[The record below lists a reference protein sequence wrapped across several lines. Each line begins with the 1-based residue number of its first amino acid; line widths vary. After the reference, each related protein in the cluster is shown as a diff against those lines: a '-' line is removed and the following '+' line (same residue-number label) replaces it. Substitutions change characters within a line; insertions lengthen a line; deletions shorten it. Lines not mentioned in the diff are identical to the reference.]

1 MMIKQRKVPLRLC
14 IACREQKPKRDL
26 LRIVRTAEGEL
37 VYDPRGKQP
46 GRGAYICCRPRCLQQ
61 AIKSRKLE
69 KHLERPP
76 GPGLYAELT
85 ALVESGPG
93 NEEGS

>member
-1 MMIKQRKVPLRLC
+1 MIKQRKVPLRIC
-14 IACREQKPKRDL
+14 IACREQKPKREL
-26 LRIVRTAEGEL
+26 LRVVRTPDGEV

-46 GRGAYICCRPRCLQQ
+46 GRGAYICCRFGCLQQ
-61 AIKSRKLE
+61 AIKGRKLE

-85 ALVESGPG
+85 ALMENDP
-93 NEEGS
+93 EDDEGS